1 MKNLPGRWT
10 GESGGAFSFL
20 LPGTETTFFCRTHKS
35 CMMLCGAAGGKTR
48 GPWWSC
54 GQIFYALCS
63 MVQLF
68 NTDLLVEQKYC
79 FVSPKQSKKLLCF
92 VGGQK
97 RRKKREYNIN
107 TVYMLMSAPSQL
119 SHSFH
124 RNSTVCEDLL
134 CVALCAHSEGIVM
147 HSQCS
152 IKHVVNVHN
161 HQWQLEESI

>member
-1 MKNLPGRWT
+1 MNRREWWCFFLFITWNRNKVFLPNPQVLHDVVWRRWWKDSWSLMKL
-10 GESGGAFSFL
+10 
-20 LPGTETTFFCRTHKS
+20 
-35 CMMLCGAAGGKTR
+35 
-48 GPWWSC
+48 WS
-54 GQIFYALCS
+54 
-63 MVQLF
+63 
-68 NTDLLVEQKYC
+68 DLLFPLFHGAVVQYRLGSGAEILLCLAKAEQKGEL
-79 FVSPKQSKKLLCF
+79 SCF

-97 RRKKREYNIN
+97 RRKKREYNKN

-124 RNSTVCEDLL
+124 WNSTVCEDLL
-134 CVALCAHSEGIVM
+134 CVALCAHSEGIIM